1 MQGLKPNVYIFE
13 TKEIFRKNGKNISER
28 GIFMCTAVFLKGK
41 SALFGRN
48 LDLEYHF
55 DEKIAVVPRNF
66 PLLLRKLPVQK
77 RHFSIIGT
85 AHIEDEHPLF
95 YDAMN
100 EHGLCAAALNFPE
113 NAVYLPEKE
122 GVPNVAPF
130 EIIPFVLGSCSNLA
144 EARKTLEHANILST
158 DFSKN
163 LPATPLHWIFADK
176 TGSITVEPMKNGLK
190 IHDNPVGVLTNNPPF
205 GFQMQNL
212 ENYLNLTA
220 CEPQNRFGRGI
231 KLSPYSRGMGAMGL
245 PGDFSSMSRFV
256 RTAFAKINSVY
267 EGDDVTQFFH
277 ILGYSEQ
284 ISGCVRLPDCRLEKT
299 VYSSCADLEKGI
311 YYWRTYE
318 NSRIR
323 AVDMMREDLEGERL
337 VLYPMFSEQDFEF
350 LN

>member
-1 MQGLKPNVYIFE
+1 MFTFSQQKKFFGKKGKIY
-13 TKEIFRKNGKNISER
+13 RKG
-28 GIFMCTAVFLKGK
+28 GIFMCTAVFLKAK

-66 PLLLRKLPVQK
+66 PFSFRKLPERK
-77 RHFSIIGT
+77 NHFAMVGT
-85 AHIEDEHPLF
+85 AYIADEHPLF
-95 YDAMN
+95 YDAVN

-113 NAVYLPEKE
+113 NAVYMPEKE
-122 GVPNVAPF
+122 GVLNIAPF
-130 EIIPFVLGSCSNLA
+130 EIIPFVLGTCSNLA

-163 LPATPLHWIFADK
+163 LPSTPLHWIFADK

-190 IHDNPVGVLTNNPPF
+190 IHDNPAGVLTNNPPF
-205 GFQMQNL
+205 EFQMQHL
-212 ENYLNLTA
+212 ANYLNITA
-220 CEPQNRFGRGI
+220 YEPQNRFGRGI
-231 KLSPYSRGMGAMGL
+231 ELSACSRGMGAMGL

-256 RTAFAKINSVY
+256 RAAFAKINSVY

-284 ISGCVRLPDCRLEKT
+284 ISGCVRLPDCKLEKT
-299 VYSSCADLEKGI
+299 VYSSCADMEKGV

-323 AVDMMREDLEGERL
+323 AADMMKENLDGERL
-337 VLYPMFSEQDFEF
+337 VLYPMFSKQDFEF